1 MKVHFRIVVKVM
13 IVIVMVRII
22 MKIIKQS
29 FADVF
34 QNRCSWEFCKFHRKA
49 PVLELLFNKVAA
61 LKACNFIKN
70 TSTQV
75 LSYKICELVKNASS
89 YLGVLPIVVTKV
101 SPIHLQELIN
111 NFAVCKHC
119 SRTLLLVED
128 VTSSHDFGN

>member
-1 MKVHFRIVVKVM
+1 ML
-13 IVIVMVRII
+13 
-22 MKIIKQS
+22 
-29 FADVF
+29 
-34 QNRCSWEFCKFHRKA
+34 EF
-49 PVLELLFNKVAA
+49 LFNKVAG

-75 LSYKICELVKNASS
+75 LFYEICELVKNASS

-111 NFAVCKHC
+111 NFAFCKHC
-119 SRTLLLVED
+119 SKTLLLVED

>member
-1 MKVHFRIVVKVM
+1 ML
-13 IVIVMVRII
+13 
-22 MKIIKQS
+22 
-29 FADVF
+29 
-34 QNRCSWEFCKFHRKA
+34 EF
-49 PVLELLFNKVAA
+49 LFNKVAG

-75 LSYKICELVKNASS
+75 LSYEICELVKNASG

-111 NFAVCKHC
+111 NFAFCKHC
-119 SRTLLLVED
+119 SKTLLLVED